1 MNSIT
6 RFITITSPSLIFAM
20 GGLFLALLLIIF
32 HNAFENRIRGL
43 LHIAL
48 ANIIISLALVGLVYI
63 GSDYEVIGNLVL
75 YPLLLIGISYIGV
88 GYRCFFNELFE
99 IKSTWFFLPA
109 FGTIIFEI
117 VFLSFSVSQGW
128 NQALLSWMSA
138 ILFLSNGIFI
148 IREGLVYKR
157 QNLKALILNQ
167 RVLSNFI
174 GIVCLLVACIYF
186 VRGLSLI
193 TSLTFLKLFSE
204 SYTVILFVMTIAGIL
219 FSFGILLLSV
229 LRLQGELASREL
241 RLTQNQYDQLVR
253 TIIDIVPQAIILK
266 DRQSIYLFVNS
277 YFAMLHNKKPEE
289 FVGLTDADLYPS
301 ELAQKYRADDR
312 DVIESGLSRSFIE
325 EHVQGDERSWV
336 ETIKTPVRDASG
348 TVTGVLVMFI
358 DITGRIRTQEAL
370 KESEQKY
377 RELSEQLE
385 KRVEERSRVLREAK
399 RDLDLFFEVTLD
411 YLCIINMN
419 GYFQKVSK
427 SWVIDTGWPEHE
439 LVGVSVLQFVF
450 QDDRE
455 RLIEASKLL
464 LSGVPLKDFHVR
476 FRRADGSWMMIALSA
491 VGVPDRNL
499 VIAAGHDI
507 TRQLEIEERLRQARI
522 DAEQASK
529 AKSLFIA
536 TMSHELRTPLNA
548 VLGYSSLL
556 QPYIQD
562 EKGLRY
568 LTSINTAGRSL
579 LAIINDILDLTKAE
593 SGRIEL
599 VPIPFEIR
607 QLAGELL
614 DIFRFN
620 AEEKGLVV
628 QIQITEAVPKTIML
642 DQNRLRQVLV
652 NLLGNAI
659 KFTDAGSVSLFIDA
673 KPEGSQNREI
683 HGLTRYHL
691 CIEITDTGIGISEEF
706 RARLFDPFSQQDFK
720 IARKYGGT
728 GLGLAISKRLLDLM
742 GGTIRCEAP
751 EQGGTRF
758 RIDIPQVPAT
768 GNDVQYFVTF
778 GHGFEEKIKQQSELI
793 PVVQHE
799 DASLTLLLVG
809 SSEDRLRWFR
819 ELLKEKQVNIFEA
832 TLDVAQTYPIQ
843 QVHGIIFDVP
853 ADQKQLDASRELINK
868 WVQVY
873 KTPLLVVIPA
883 KQVEVDRENLLSIL
897 SIGGLDY
904 VQEPIDPE
912 EFWLRLMNQIEL
924 KTSRTRIA
932 AVNRALSETTSR
944 LQQLSVQVDKLI
956 SIDDLTGLANR
967 KTLWYWLIKEIG
979 RCKTHRLS
987 LALMLGDI
995 DHLKQV
1001 NDRYGQVLGDQ
1012 AVTECAHRF
1021 ARALDKKVL
1030 LGRWSGEEFLAI
1042 LSGEPGVDP
1051 ETHLAFTQQQ
1061 AEAVRNQIL
1070 EEPLVIGRERIQLSI
1085 SIGICLVVCDDTTS
1099 DEESLAS
1106 ALLRTLDDALYRAKT
1121 KGRNHVE
1128 SLRFMYQ
1135 SEQPVPPTEGFSHQ

>member
-1 MNSIT
+1 
-6 RFITITSPSLIFAM
+6 
-20 GGLFLALLLIIF
+20 
-32 HNAFENRIRGL
+32 

-48 ANIIISLALVGLVYI
+48 ADIVISLAFVGLVCI
-63 GSDYEVIGNLVL
+63 GSDFEVISDLIL
-75 YPLLLIGISYIGV
+75 YPLLMIGISFIGI
-88 GYRCFFNELFE
+88 GYGYFLHESYK
-99 IKSTWFFLPA
+99 IKIVWFLLPIFSTIL
-109 FGTIIFEI
+109 FEI
-117 VFLSFSVSQGW
+117 VFLFFSIPRDL
-128 NQALLSWMSA
+128 NQTLLSWVSA
-138 ILFLSNGIFI
+138 FLFLFDGILI
-148 IREGLVYKR
+148 ICKGLVTKR
-157 QNLKALILNQ
+157 QNIKSLILNQ
-167 RVLSNFI
+167 IVVSNFI
-174 GIVCLLVACIYF
+174 GTVCFLVACIYF
-186 VRGLSLI
+186 LRGLSFI
-193 TSLTFLKLFSE
+193 ISLSFFKLFSE
-204 SYTVILFVMTIAGIL
+204 SYTLILFVMTIAGIL
-219 FSFGILLLSV
+219 FSFGILLLGA
-229 LRLQGELASREL
+229 LRLQEALTSREL
-241 RLTQNQYDQLVR
+241 RLNQEQYDQLVR

-266 DRQSIYLFVNS
+266 DRQSVFVFVNS
-277 YFAMLHNKKPEE
+277 YFAMLHNKKPED
-289 FVGLTDADLYPS
+289 FVGLTDADLYPPD
-301 ELAQKYRADDR
+301 LAQKYRADDR
-312 DVIESGLSRSFIE
+312 EVMESGLSRSFME
-325 EHVQGDERSWV
+325 EHLQGGERSWV
-336 ETIKTPVRDASG
+336 ETIKTPVRDTSG
-348 TVTGVLVMFI
+348 LVTGVLVMFI
-358 DITGRIRTQEAL
+358 DITSRIRTQEAL

-385 KRVEERSRVLREAK
+385 KRVEERSRGLREAK

-427 SWVIDTGWPEHE
+427 SWVVDTGWPEHE
-439 LVGVSVLQFVF
+439 LVGVSVLQFIS
-450 QDDRE
+450 QDDRT
-455 RLIEASKLL
+455 RLIEASKLIT
-464 LSGVPLKDFHVR
+464 SGVPLKDFHIR
-476 FRRADGSWMMIALSA
+476 FKRVDGSWMMIALSA

-599 VPIPFEIR
+599 VPTPFEIR
-607 QLAGELL
+607 KLAGELL

-652 NLLGNAI
+652 NLMGNAI

-673 KPEGSQNREI
+673 KPEVSQNI
-683 HGLTRYHL
+683 QSNGPTRFHL
-691 CIEITDTGIGISEEF
+691 SIEVTDTGIGISEEF
-706 RARLFDPFSQQDFK
+706 RAHLFDPFTQQDFK

-742 GGTIRCEAP
+742 GGSIRCEAP

-768 GNDVQYFVTF
+768 GNDVKYFVTF
-778 GHGFEEKIKQQSELI
+778 GRGFEEKIEQQSELI
-793 PVVQHE
+793 PVVHHE
-799 DASLTLLLVG
+799 AASLTLLLVG
-809 SSEDRLRWFR
+809 SSEDRRTWFR
-819 ELLKEKQVNIFEA
+819 ELLQGKQVNIYEA
-832 TLDVAQTYPIQ
+832 TLDAAQTYPIQ
-843 QVHGIIFDVP
+843 QVHGIVFDVP
-853 ADQKQLDASRELINK
+853 AEQGQVHESRELIKK

-873 KTPLLVVIPA
+873 KTPLLLIVPVQQA
-883 KQVEVDRENLLSIL
+883 EMERENLLSIL

-956 SIDDLTGLANR
+956 SIDELTGLANR
-967 KTLWYWLIKEIG
+967 KTLWFWLIKEIG
-979 RCKTHRLS
+979 RCKTERLS

-1021 ARALDKKVL
+1021 ARALDKKAL

-1051 ETHLAFTQQQ
+1051 ELHFAFAQKQ
-1061 AEAVRNQIL
+1061 AEAVRTQIV
-1070 EEPLVIGRERIQLSI
+1070 EVPLVIGRERIQLSI
-1085 SIGICLVVCDDTTS
+1085 SIGICLVVCDGTEE
-1099 DEESLAS
+1099 EESLAS

-1128 SLRFMYQ
+1128 ALRFMPQ
-1135 SEQPVPPTEGFSHQ
+1135 SERPVPPTEESSLQ